1 MNHNTAIEN
10 NAAEQYVLGQMSDA
24 ECNDY
29 EEHMFSCAACS
40 EEVKYLAEFGEGVK
54 TVFTENKV
62 HPIYQLAEPHGF
74 LAQWRQPLVQGLAIA
89 AMLALSFNVYF
100 MVVPHKLQPP
110 KPFSV
115 APGEIFTLTEIRS
128 KLREIVVAKNHS
140 FQLKLEMPDGSSG
153 LYHATVTNEDKI
165 EAYSGDLDSKQ
176 PFIMVPA
183 GSLQPGKYH
192 ISVTTLDKNKGEV
205 AGFSFI
211 LKFGE

>member
-10 NAAEQYVLGQMSDA
+10 NAAEQYVLGQMGDA
-24 ECNDY
+24 ERDDY
-29 EEHMFSCAACS
+29 EEHMFSCTVCA

-54 TVFTENKV
+54 TVFAENKV

-100 MVVPHKLQPP
+100 ISAPHKP
-110 KPFSV
+110 KPFSM
-115 APGEIFTLTEIRS
+115 AHAQILNLTEVRGKA
-128 KLREIVVAKNHS
+128 KLYVVNKEQP
-140 FQLKLEMPDGSSG
+140 FQLNLEMPDGSSG
-153 LYHATVTNEDKI
+153 LYHATVMNEDKV
-165 EAYSGDLDSKQ
+165 EESSGDLDSKK
-176 PFIMVPA
+176 PYIIVPA
-183 GSLQPGKYH
+183 GSLQPGQYY
-192 ISVTTLDKNKGEV
+192 ISVTTLDKTKGEV